1 MSGFEPTSPMPYG
14 FDIPASA
21 EGMYSLGQGVPLDF
35 AQQCV

>member
-14 FDIPASA
+14 FDIPASPG
-21 EGMYSLGQGVPLDF
+21 GMYSLGQGVPLDF